1 MVMLEVKKTSCTS
14 TVVMVTELGLRKKK
28 TLEFCAVMNMT
39 IGNSSSIRRQV
50 TYVVAFESSLSKS

>member
-28 TLEFCAVMNMT
+28 RLWSFV
-39 IGNSSSIRRQV
+39 Q
-50 TYVVAFESSLSKS
+50 

>member
-1 MVMLEVKKTSCTS
+1 MYQHSRYGYRVRIKKK
-14 TVVMVTELGLRKKK
+14 EK